1 CVRREASSICG
12 LKMRLYAVLLFVN
25 LYQQAVEATGTREID
40 ILEQKVKSIVSL
52 LDHSNLL
59 PLNFEK
65 YNEFLLRT
73 PRNYSVVLMLTALS
87 HRHNCHHCQLAADEF
102 AILSRSYLLSKKDK
116 HEIFFATADYDDDSE
131 IFTSLNQNTVPVFI
145 HFPPTTSPKKDDVY
159 DITRNGLSAEVLAQ
173 WVFVRTGV
181 HLNVER
187 PPSYSG
193 LFLLA
198 ILIGVGG
205 IIFHLRSENVE
216 QFFNRSTVSYICMI
230 LIFYM
235 ISGQVWNSIRRP
247 PAFHSSA
254 EEGLV
259 LFYPNNNSQFV
270 SETLIIMIT
279 YALVSLSIVILTDV
293 AQTPDSNKRRAM
305 AVVGTAMFAIFT
317 SLCLSLFRKKNQ
329 SYPYRY

>member
-1 CVRREASSICG
+1 
-12 LKMRLYAVLLFVN
+12 MWLYAFLLVN
-25 LYQQAVEATGTREID
+25 LYQQVVETTGTREVD
-40 ILEQKVKSIVSL
+40 ILGQKVKTIVSL
-52 LDHSNLL
+52 LDQSKLL
-59 PLNFEK
+59 PLDFEK
-65 YNEFLLRT
+65 YNEFLLKA
-73 PRNYSVVLMLTALS
+73 PRNYSVILMLTALS

-102 AILSRSYLLSKKDK
+102 AILSRSYFLSKTN
-116 HEIFFATADYDDDSE
+116 ENELFFAVADYDGDSE

-145 HFPPTTSPKKDDVY
+145 HFPPTTSPKKEDVY
-159 DITRNGLSAEVLAQ
+159 DITQNGLSAEVLAR
-173 WVFVRTGV
+173 WVFLRTGI
-181 HLNVER
+181 HFDVER

-198 ILIGVGG
+198 ILASVGG
-205 IIFHLRSENVE
+205 IIFYLRFENIG
-216 QFFNRSTVSYICMI
+216 QFFNRSTISYTCMASTNSTYLQI

-270 SETLIIMIT
+270 SETLIIMTT
-279 YALVSLSIVILTDV
+279 YALVSLSFVILTDV
-293 AQTPDSNKRRAM
+293 NQTSDSNKRRAM
-305 AVVGTAMFAIFT
+305 AVLGVAMFAVFT

-329 SYPYRY
+329 SYPYSFLLK